1 MIQWATV
8 LFYFPIKKRRD
19 TEKSRQEGAKARPVW
34 IFLYSEN
41 FFPQAAL
48 APPNEKNQNVL
59 SALTNHHCH
68 VLACYFVLQS
78 NAYQKECVSILKI
91 HIAVIARQAERAS
104 TAFLPSRLEL
114 SLPCPSPADAP
125 ASIRPWLALTNP
137 LYSPFPGHFS
147 SLSSCHAH
155 SSSCSKSFGEPI
167 RYSIFEETVK
177 FGKNAPA

>member
-59 SALTNHHCH
+59 SALT
-68 VLACYFVLQS
+68 
-78 NAYQKECVSILKI
+78 
-91 HIAVIARQAERAS
+91 
-104 TAFLPSRLEL
+104 
-114 SLPCPSPADAP
+114 
-125 ASIRPWLALTNP
+125 
-137 LYSPFPGHFS
+137 
-147 SLSSCHAH
+147 
-155 SSSCSKSFGEPI
+155 
-167 RYSIFEETVK
+167 
-177 FGKNAPA
+177 

>member
-1 MIQWATV
+1 MI
-8 LFYFPIKKRRD
+8 R
-19 TEKSRQEGAKARPVW
+19 EKSRQGSAKARPVW

-78 NAYQKECVSILKI
+78 NAYQKECVSILKM
-91 HIAVIARQAERAS
+91 HIAVIALQFPASGKSINGISAEI
-104 TAFLPSRLEL
+104 
-114 SLPCPSPADAP
+114 PSPLIGKPAPEYALPRLADAP
-125 ASIRPWLALTNP
+125 ASIRPWLALANP

-147 SLSSCHAH
+147 SLSSCHVH
-155 SSSCSKSFGEPI
+155 SSSHSKSFGESI
-167 RYSIFEETVK
+167 RYSIFEKTVK
-177 FGKNAPA
+177 FGKNSPA

>member
-1 MIQWATV
+1 MTRSAV
-8 LFYFPIKKRRD
+8 LHDTMGYRIFLFSYKKNAVVW
-19 TEKSRQEGAKARPVW
+19 EKSRQGSAKARPVW

-91 HIAVIARQAERAS
+91 HITVIARQAERTS
-104 TAFLPSRLEL
+104 PAFLPSRLEL
-114 SLPCPSPADAP
+114 LLPLSVSGRRPRLHTSLVSP
-125 ASIRPWLALTNP
+125 
-137 LYSPFPGHFS
+137 H
-147 SLSSCHAH
+147 
-155 SSSCSKSFGEPI
+155 
-167 RYSIFEETVK
+167 
-177 FGKNAPA
+177 

>member
-1 MIQWATV
+1 MI
-8 LFYFPIKKRRD
+8 R
-19 TEKSRQEGAKARPVW
+19 EKSRQGGAKARPVW

-68 VLACYFVLQS
+68 ALACYFVLQS
-78 NAYQKECVSILKI
+78 NAHQKECVSILKI
-91 HIAVIARQAERAS
+91 HIAVIALQFPAS
-104 TAFLPSRLEL
+104 GKSINGISAKSAGAFTTL
-114 SLPCPSPADAP
+114 SVSGRRP

-137 LYSPFPGHFS
+137 LYGPFPGHFS

>member
-1 MIQWATV
+1 MI
-8 LFYFPIKKRRD
+8 R
-19 TEKSRQEGAKARPVW
+19 EKSRQGGAKARPVW

-91 HIAVIARQAERAS
+91 HIAVIALQFPAS
-104 TAFLPSRLEL
+104 GKSINGISAKSAGAFTT
-114 SLPCPSPADAP
+114 PCPSPADAP
-125 ASIRPWLALTNP
+125 ASIRPWLARINP
-137 LYSPFPGHFS
+137 LRCPFPDHPPIFVH
-147 SLSSCHAH
+147 LSRT
-155 SSSCSKSFGEPI
+155 FL
-167 RYSIFEETVK
+167 FMQ
-177 FGKNAPA
+177 